1 MPGYS
6 RHVDFAFS
14 STLINAFDPCS
25 TITRKRQWQLNTDG
39 DPDHFVPVKRKR
51 KQQQPSSLTSQ
62 QNVLNAQGEPAAAV
76 EKSVDYLSLMRVLE
90 ALSGQALFERLVTLP
105 LPQVWMNSQAMCA
118 IVFIY
123 ED

>member
-39 DPDHFVPVKRKR
+39 GPDPFIPVKRKR

-62 QNVLNAQGEPAAAV
+62 QKVLNAQGEPAAAV
-76 EKSVDYLSLMRVLE
+76 EKSVDSLSLMRELE

-105 LPQVWMNSQAMCA
+105 LPQVWMNSQAM
-118 IVFIY
+118 
-123 ED
+123 